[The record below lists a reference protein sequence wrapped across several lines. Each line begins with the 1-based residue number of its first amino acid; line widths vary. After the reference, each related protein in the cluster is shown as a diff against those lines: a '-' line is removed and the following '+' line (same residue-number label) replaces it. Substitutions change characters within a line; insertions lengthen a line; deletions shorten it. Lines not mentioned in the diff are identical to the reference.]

1 MRNYSKI
8 RDDIPW
14 IVSEQKFPWSLMMT
28 CFAVKMSNTLD
39 PIPEHTRLKGRD
51 VLQILEN
58 CSLDLTQSLAFDCG
72 KPHKGLKSPQPPFGR
87 VPSPRNMSRGPCDLA
102 ERAKPIWRLP
112 TINATCADRL
122 RQRCSCPRIFGGKIY
137 RMHLLIDEAIINQI
151 NTSSDCVLLLSLIL
165 EDKRQ
170 AFQRTICTLCR
181 CRSSVVQNERFCQ
194 RCNMMD

>member
-1 MRNYSKI
+1 
-8 RDDIPW
+8 
-14 IVSEQKFPWSLMMT
+14 MT

-151 NTSSDCVLLLSLIL
+151 NTTSECVLL
-165 EDKRQ
+165 
-170 AFQRTICTLCR
+170 
-181 CRSSVVQNERFCQ
+181 CRSSWKTKGKHSNAQYVRYVDVAQVLYRMNDFASGAT
-194 RCNMMD
+194 